1 MDCVQEINSSE
12 LINPLTS
19 ADLLSVVVQY
29 LKVDDVL
36 KLSLASKILRS
47 LLIENDGPFNQKC
60 WAQLYKSEFFYEPK
74 CFPDVEVGE

>member
-47 LLIENDGPFNQKC
+47 LLIENDGPFN
-60 WAQLYKSEFFYEPK
+60 
-74 CFPDVEVGE
+74 